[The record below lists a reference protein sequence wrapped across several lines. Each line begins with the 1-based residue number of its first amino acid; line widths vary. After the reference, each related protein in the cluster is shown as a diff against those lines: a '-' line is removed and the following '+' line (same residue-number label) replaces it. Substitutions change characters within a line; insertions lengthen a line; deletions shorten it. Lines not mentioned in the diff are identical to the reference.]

1 MLRLAISG
9 GTGTGPVTWALA
21 AGSSAGCTLSGNALT
36 ARRAGTCSVTA
47 TKAGDT
53 TYIAATSAAA
63 SVSFV
68 VPLKATRVAGAI
80 VVGRT
85 TTVTIVGTGF
95 SGRPKVISN
104 VAGVSTRVTRDTGRT
119 LTVVVSVSGGAKAGV
134 HTFTIILANGKRTA
148 VRFSLT

>member
-1 MLRLAISG
+1 
-9 GTGTGPVTWALA
+9 
-21 AGSSAGCTLSGNALT
+21 
-36 ARRAGTCSVTA
+36 
-47 TKAGDT
+47 
-53 TYIAATSAAA
+53 
-63 SVSFV
+63 VSFV

-119 LTVVVSVSGGAKAGV
+119 LTVVVSVSGGARKGI